1 VPIAFGK
8 AGFSPNALDL
18 AVAFFFEKSARRV
31 FYAFACTFVR
41 GFLLN
46 SSGSERIARSGA
58 EGDRLKEAININKS
72 LSCLTDV
79 FNGLAQKQA
88 FVPFRNS
95 KLTYF
100 LQNALSGDGKT
111 MMFVN
116 LSPTHES
123 YFESLCSLRFANGVN
138 KIELGKATR
147 NVTEASAEVQ
157 KKSSTGGGKTSAKK
171 AGDDKSPAPGKAAA
185 KKK

>member
-1 VPIAFGK
+1 LAPIHSLSLRM
-8 AGFSPNALDL
+8 SPRLADIPDDKFCLYGYCICLFLCFAPALHC
-18 AVAFFFEKSARRV
+18 F
-31 FYAFACTFVR
+31 C
-41 GFLLN
+41 
-46 SSGSERIARSGA
+46 SGSERIARSGA

-138 KIELGKATR
+138 KIELGKASR
-147 NVTEASAEVQ
+147 NVTEAATEVN
-157 KKSSTGGGKTSAKK
+157 KKGAGGGKSKK
-171 AGDDKSPAPGKAAA
+171 AGDDKSPAPAKG

>member
-1 VPIAFGK
+1 MSVRA
-8 AGFSPNALDL
+8 
-18 AVAFFFEKSARRV
+18 
-31 FYAFACTFVR
+31 FVR
-41 GFLLN
+41 SGAVHFF
-46 SSGSERIARSGA
+46 STQHPGSERIARSGA

-147 NVTEASAEVQ
+147 NVTEASVEVQ
-157 KKSSTGGGKTSAKK
+157 KKSSTGGSKTGKK
-171 AGDDKSPAPGKAAA
+171 ASGDDKSPVPGKASS

>member
-1 VPIAFGK
+1 MNPLSARCARRIIVLVSLLLPL
-8 AGFSPNALDL
+8 FSCFVSFPT
-18 AVAFFFEKSARRV
+18 FFFI
-31 FYAFACTFVR
+31 
-41 GFLLN
+41 
-46 SSGSERIARSGA
+46 GSERIARSGA

-138 KIELGKATR
+138 KIELGKASR
-147 NVTEASAEVQ
+147 NVTEAPTEVN
-157 KKSSTGGGKTSAKK
+157 KKGSGGAKTKK
-171 AGDDKSPAPGKAAA
+171 AGDDKSPAPAKG

>member
-1 VPIAFGK
+1 LLSLFIRLRP
-8 AGFSPNALDL
+8 
-18 AVAFFFEKSARRV
+18 FFFCMNPLSARCARRIIV
-31 FYAFACTFVR
+31 LVSLLLPLFSCFVSFPTF
-41 GFLLN
+41 FFI
-46 SSGSERIARSGA
+46 GSERIARSGA

-138 KIELGKATR
+138 KIELGKASR
-147 NVTEASAEVQ
+147 NVTEAPTEVN
-157 KKSSTGGGKTSAKK
+157 KKGSGGAKTKK
-171 AGDDKSPAPGKAAA
+171 AGDDKSPAPAKG